1 MQSLRADN
9 AGNGRLRFLFD
20 GAVVSFGLAANSTF
34 EDVAR
39 TLGELEP
46 QGYGNPVAIDVTMAA
61 PSRSFGT
68 LHSIHP
74 T

>member
-1 MQSLRADN
+1 MRPIRTDN
-9 AGNGRLRFLFD
+9 AGHDRLRFVFD
-20 GAVVSFGLAANSTF
+20 GAVVSVGLAANSTF

-61 PSRSFGT
+61 PSRSFAT
-68 LHSIHP
+68 RHSIHP
-74 T
+74 A